1 MHQKFEWNEKKALS
15 NFQKHGVH
23 FQEAQTVFN
32 NPLACIFD
40 DEFHSSDEP
49 REIIIGHSAN
59 GRLLVVCF
67 TEREP
72 SMIRIITARPATN
85 RERQDYEENRF

>member
-1 MHQKFEWNEKKALS
+1 MNQKFEWDGKKALS
-15 NFQKHGVH
+15 NFQKQGVH
-23 FQEAQTVFN
+23 FHEAQTVFN

-49 REIIIGHSAN
+49 REIIIGHSAK
-59 GRLLVVCF
+59 GRLLIVCF
-67 TEREP
+67 TEWAQ
-72 SMIRIITARPATN
+72 SIIRIITARLATN